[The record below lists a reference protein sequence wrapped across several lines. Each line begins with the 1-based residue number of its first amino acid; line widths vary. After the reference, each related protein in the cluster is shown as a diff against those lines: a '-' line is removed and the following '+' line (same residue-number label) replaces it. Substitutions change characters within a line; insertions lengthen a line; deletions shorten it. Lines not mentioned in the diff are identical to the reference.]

1 MLSLSLS
8 RIEVGR
14 RVNTN
19 TFEMPEG
26 DDLWVGNAEM
36 RRAGQKHMM
45 LFGLDAMLQC
55 WTNGQELYG
64 TCHAGYA
71 GSILTRVLR
80 PGDSTPCQELASR
93 LDAVT
98 MECLTSAFRLPST
111 ESGVP
116 VRACGVELRGAGPSL
131 VTSA

>member
-1 MLSLSLS
+1 
-8 RIEVGR
+8 
-14 RVNTN
+14 
-19 TFEMPEG
+19 
-26 DDLWVGNAEM
+26 M
-36 RRAGQKHMM
+36 RRAGQKHMT

-93 LDAVT
+93 LDSHNGVSYLCFPLAQHRVGRA
-98 MECLTSAFRLPST
+98 S
-111 ESGVP
+111 SG
-116 VRACGVELRGAGPSL
+116 LRC
-131 VTSA
+131 